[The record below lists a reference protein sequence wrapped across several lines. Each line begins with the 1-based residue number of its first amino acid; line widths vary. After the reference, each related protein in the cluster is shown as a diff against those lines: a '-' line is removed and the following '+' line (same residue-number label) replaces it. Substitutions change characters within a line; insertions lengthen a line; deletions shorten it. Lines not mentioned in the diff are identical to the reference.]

1 MKSKFRL
8 PHELTAQQREW
19 LVKDFAREAFVRKG
33 YAVDIAIHA
42 PDKESDE
49 RNHHAHLMVT
59 RRTLGADG
67 FAANKDWTM
76 NPQEQL
82 AEWREQWAHLANR
95 HLERHGHEARIDHRS
110 LKEQGI
116 DREAGVHL
124 GYAANEMAQR
134 GAQSDRMDALKGV
147 IARNDIRL
155 EMKQLDGEL
164 RALED
169 ESRKP
174 APENPLDWTERA
186 GMTAQQGSALRAF
199 QARVGG
205 LFPPGAPSGA
215 GRHLRPPRANQSPPR
230 PRGNRSRKKPRPRR
244 TSCRR
249 CWHATRKSAGVG
261 KDPTTKRCAGD
272 SAEPPP
278 TPTGKRGRETGLMAD
293 FVTPETKRKADEEE
307 AARAK
312 DPNQS
317 HEPGGRGRTR

>member
-1 MKSKFRL
+1 
-8 PHELTAQQREW
+8 
-19 LVKDFAREAFVRKG
+19 
-33 YAVDIAIHA
+33 
-42 PDKESDE
+42 
-49 RNHHAHLMVT
+49 
-59 RRTLGADG
+59 
-67 FAANKDWTM
+67 
-76 NPQEQL
+76 
-82 AEWREQWAHLANR
+82 
-95 HLERHGHEARIDHRS
+95 
-110 LKEQGI
+110 
-116 DREAGVHL
+116 
-124 GYAANEMAQR
+124 
-134 GAQSDRMDALKGV
+134 MDALKGV

-215 GRHLRPPRANQSPPR
+215 G
-230 PRGNRSRKKPRPRR
+230 
-244 TSCRR
+244 
-249 CWHATRKSAGVG
+249 ATPT
-261 KDPTTKRCAGD
+261 PTTSKPKPASTTRQPGPEKTAPAPHVMPPLFTPPVKAPESKKTQQPSD
-272 SAEPPP
+272 APESVEPTP

-307 AARAK
+307 AARAN